1 MPKAELFQETVTRVK
16 RPSAH
21 FTLLR
26 APDGVNF

>member
-1 MPKAELFQETVTRVK
+1 MPKDELFQETITRVE

-26 APDGVNF
+26 APDGVNL